1 MDFKLPV
8 NPVKIFLP
16 VLCGSC
22 ILLSAGEAGEKTS
35 LSKRLIRT
43 GNQAAQAAVK
53 ISAELKS
60 IGISAGELFAEARKN
75 PGQFLIPVPG
85 HTRKRLILIPAR
97 CDKIIADFLL
107 GKYKQSGK
115 FYSDPAAGKKIEKIM
130 EQLHRAAS
138 LPSRPRYFL
147 LNDLS
152 INAFCL
158 PDGTILVTR
167 GAIANLSQKK
177 LAALLA
183 HETGHAAARHSA
195 EKITKVLMQK
205 AVAAYLSS
213 RHGVLTVLGYG
224 VGSRLG
230 FLLPYSRQMEL
241 EADKLAMIFLKKAG
255 FDPHALVALL
265 KHIETETQNRKW
277 LTEYLSTHPL
287 TSNRIKHARNV
298 LKELKEK

>member
-1 MDFKLPV
+1 MDFKFPV
-8 NPVKIFLP
+8 IPAKIFLL

-22 ILLSAGEAGEKTS
+22 IFLSAGEESEKPS
-35 LSKRLIRT
+35 LSKRLVKT
-43 GNQAAQAAVK
+43 GSQAAKAAVK
-53 ISAELKS
+53 VSAELKS
-60 IGISAGELFAEARKN
+60 LGLPIRELFAEARKN

-97 CDKIIADFLL
+97 HDKTIAGFLL
-107 GKYKQSGK
+107 AKYKLSGK
-115 FYSDPAAGKKIEKIM
+115 FYSDPAAEKRIKKIM
-130 EQLHRAAS
+130 EKLHQAAS
-138 LPSRPRYFL
+138 LPSQSRYFL
-147 LNDLS
+147 LNDLN

-167 GAIANLSQKK
+167 GAIANLPQRK

-183 HETGHAAARHSA
+183 HETGHAAARHAA
-195 EKITKVLMQK
+195 EMMTKVLMQT

-230 FLLPYSRQMEL
+230 FLLRDSRQMEL

-255 FDPHALVALL
+255 FDPRALVELF
-265 KHIETETQNRKW
+265 KHLETETQNRGW

-287 TSNRIKHARNV
+287 TSNRIKHAQTV
-298 LKELKEK
+298 LKELEEK